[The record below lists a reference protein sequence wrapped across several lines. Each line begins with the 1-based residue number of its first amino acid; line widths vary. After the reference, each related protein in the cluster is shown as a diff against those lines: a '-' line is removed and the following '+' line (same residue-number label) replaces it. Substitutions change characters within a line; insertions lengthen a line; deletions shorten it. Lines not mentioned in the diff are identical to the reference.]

1 MLGALGGKNRPPIWR
16 KSEKQKESVFY
27 LMLMMIR
34 KWSLLQMEAPQRIY
48 SDLFAS
54 TLKVLLSTSRPYQA
68 PSFGAGSSE
77 KLLEISETNKSTESP
92 SLSIKIFL

>member
-1 MLGALGGKNRPPIWR
+1 
-16 KSEKQKESVFY
+16 
-27 LMLMMIR
+27 MMIR

-77 KLLEISETNKSTESP
+77 KLLEISETNKWTESP
-92 SLSIKIFL
+92 SLSIKIFLWKTRASKDLQTDLFEQKQI

>member
-1 MLGALGGKNRPPIWR
+1 MKVGEAERKCFFFTVDDDSQMVFTADEGSSKNLLR
-16 KSEKQKESVFY
+16 F
-27 LMLMMIR
+27 IR
-34 KWSLLQMEAPQRIY
+34 
-48 SDLFAS
+48 

-68 PSFGAGSSE
+68 PSFGSSE